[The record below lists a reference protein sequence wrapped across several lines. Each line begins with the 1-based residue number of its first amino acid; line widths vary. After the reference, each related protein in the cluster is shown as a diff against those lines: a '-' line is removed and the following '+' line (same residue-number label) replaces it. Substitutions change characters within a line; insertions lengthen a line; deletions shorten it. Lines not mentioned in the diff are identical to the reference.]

1 MKKIVIV
8 FLLLVTVVTLALVYF
23 TFTRPAPHAVDL
35 LPDSTLVF
43 LDIPDFSRSRDDFF
57 KTELYALWEEPEVQA
72 FLKKPLTALRES
84 PSHPGKDSGNAA
96 ILDFALN
103 SAQGEVFLG
112 VTHVTVLPSLNVGLV
127 VGADTGHKRLQALTG
142 LYKLEGSLKK
152 ANPDGDFEDKNY
164 LGVKYTLWQITPD
177 LPICHAFFN
186 SLVVFTFGE
195 DTMRDMIASYTGQV
209 PPNFKPLST
218 SRRFA
223 NAQQHA
229 ARNYN
234 FLGYVNVEQVLGLF
248 GPLLAFSPQT
258 SGVFQKLDG
267 MDASA
272 FSMTFL
278 DRGVQDVGF
287 LSYSRNAPKPKPP
300 TPQKTLALTSPD
312 TLFYSVASA
321 DLATFYEQGMQAL
334 SQSGTP
340 SMMLSVGQFQ
350 QALRAHNIHMR
361 EDILQQFGPE
371 TAVIASW
378 RTGARSPDVAFV
390 AEIAH
395 EDKLRPALD
404 NAMNALKQS
413 ALGNDE
419 LAPWDETESAGHTL
433 RTVRV
438 GAGLLAPT
446 YTTTSQFFILAN
458 TPDYARE
465 LLAHATASKPTLAAS
480 AVYQESIKRVPANGS
495 SYGYADLRGLFEPLY
510 AITKSAASQIGTNEF
525 VDMDKLPQTETIS
538 KHLFPFVSATV
549 SEPGQVTATSFS
561 PVGKSMVMIAGAGA
575 GIWAATEFGPQLSQV
590 TGQYTMPTVPKKSS
604 GTAAPSAPPGNQTAP
619 SQTPA
624 TP

>member
-1 MKKIVIV
+1 MKKIVII
-8 FLLLVTVVTLALVYF
+8 FLLLVSVVTLALVYT
-23 TFTRPAPHAVDL
+23 TFTRPAPRAADL
-35 LPDSTLVF
+35 LPESSLVF
-43 LDIPDFSRSRDDFF
+43 LDLPDFSRSRDDFSR
-57 KTELYALWEEPEVQA
+57 TELSALWDEPEVQA
-72 FLKKPLTALRES
+72 FLKKPLDMFRQN
-84 PSHPGKDSGNAA
+84 PSHPGVDNGNAA

-112 VTHVTVLPSLNVGLV
+112 LTHVTILPSFGAGLV
-127 VGADTGHKRLQALTG
+127 VGADTGHKEFQAAAG

-152 ANPDGDFEDKNY
+152 ANPNGDFEDKKY
-164 LGVKYTLWQITPD
+164 LGVKYTLWQTTPD

-186 SLVVFTFGE
+186 SLLVFTFGE

-209 PPNFKPLST
+209 PPNFKRLSA
-218 SRRFA
+218 SARFV

-229 ARNYN
+229 ANNYH
-234 FLGYVNVEQVLGLF
+234 FLAYVNVQQVLGLF

-258 SGVFQKLDG
+258 SGAFQKLDG
-267 MDASA
+267 MDDAA
-272 FSMTFL
+272 LSMTFL

-287 LSYSRNAPKPKPP
+287 LSYSRNAPKPAPP
-300 TPQKTLALTSPD
+300 TQHKTLALTSPD
-312 TLFYSVASA
+312 TLLYSVGSA
-321 DLATFYEQGMQAL
+321 NLAAIYEEAMQTL
-334 SQSGTP
+334 SQSGNT
-340 SMMLSVGQFQ
+340 SITLSVGQFQ
-350 QALRAHNIHMR
+350 QALRTRGIHMR

-378 RTGARSPDVAFV
+378 RAGARSPDVAFV
-390 AEIAH
+390 AEIAN

-404 NAMNALKQS
+404 NALNALKQS
-413 ALGNDE
+413 TLGDDE
-419 LAPWDETESAGHTL
+419 KAPWDETESTGHTL

-438 GAGLLAPT
+438 GAGLFAPT

-465 LLAHATASKPTLAAS
+465 LLAHVNASTPTLAAS
-480 AVYQESIKRVPANGS
+480 TAYQQSIQRVPANGS

-510 AITKSAASQIGTNEF
+510 AVAKPALSQIGDNEF
-525 VDMDKLPQTETIS
+525 VDMDKLPQPETIS

-549 SEPGQVTATSFS
+549 SETGQVTTTSFS
-561 PVGKSMVMIAGAGA
+561 PVGRSMAMIAGVGA
-575 GIWAATEFGPQLSQV
+575 GIWAVTEFGPQLQNAV
-590 TGQYTMPTVPKKSS
+590 AATPVWPRKSS

-624 TP
+624 AP